1 MNSNATFS
9 IVSVS
14 TRALIAAGS
23 ALIALVLFAAVLTI
37 ADSHEVPFDLVAAA
51 STASLTQAS

>member
-1 MNSNATFS
+1 MNSTATFT
-9 IVSVS
+9 IVSIS

-37 ADSHEVPFDLVAAA
+37 ADSHELPFDLALA
-51 STASLTQAS
+51 TASLARAS

>member
-1 MNSNATFS
+1 MNSTATFT
-9 IVSVS
+9 IVSIS

-37 ADSHEVPFDLVAAA
+37 ADSHELPFDLAVA
-51 STASLTQAS
+51 TASLARAS